1 MPSSKTL
8 RKQIKVDWVRF
19 TLEIYPAR
27 EGCSG
32 TEGPY
37 WEIFPEDYHAALFA
51 FSNKD
56 KLNKL
61 IEQKFINDKVQG
73 LQK

>member
-1 MPSSKTL
+1 MPSSRTIK
-8 RKQIKVDWVRF
+8 KQIKVDNVKF

-51 FSNKD
+51 FSNKQ
-56 KLNKL
+56 KINEL
-61 IEQKFINDKVQG
+61 IEKKFITKV
-73 LQK
+73 L

>member
-1 MPSSKTL
+1 MPKSGIIK
-8 RKQIKVDWVRF
+8 KEIKVDKVKF

-32 TEGPY
+32 TEGPF

-51 FSNKD
+51 FSNKQ
-56 KLNKL
+56 KLNDY
-61 IEQKFINDKVQG
+61 IEKKYITKV
-73 LQK
+73 L

>member
-1 MPSSKTL
+1 MAKTIV
-8 RKQIKVDWVRF
+8 KNISVDKVKF

-27 EGCSG
+27 EGSTG

-51 FSNKD
+51 FSNKE

-61 IEQKFINDKVQG
+61 IKQKFIDK
-73 LQK
+73 K